1 MCKIQYFDFERI
13 EEDNGSLY
21 IKSKD
26 MRMILII
33 AYIIKKKNMKIS
45 MNYKVKMGQV

>member
-21 IKSKD
+21 ITSKD

-33 AYIIKKKNMKIS
+33 AYIIKKNMKIS